1 MYRAD
6 LCTAFLVAEMVK
18 NLPAMQKTRVQF
30 MGREDLQEKAV
41 ATHSSIFVRRIPGQ
55 RSHKV
60 AKNWTWLK
68 IYPLGTI
75 GTVPKIHNTFR
86 STQKSFYVFSNKK
99 NEKIIMN
106 PAWITLQWSE
116 VKWSKSR
123 SVVSNSATSWTVQSM
138 GFSRP
143 EYWSGLPFP
152 SPGNLPDP
160 GIEPR
165 SSALQADSLSS
176 EPPGKPLFLFIS

>member
-1 MYRAD
+1 M
-6 LCTAFLVAEMVK
+6 
-18 NLPAMQKTRVQF
+18 
-30 MGREDLQEKAV
+30 

-55 RSHKV
+55 RSHEV

-99 NEKIIMN
+99 KNEKIIMN

-116 VKWSKSR
+116 VKWSESR
-123 SVVSNSATSWTVQSM
+123 SVVSNSLWPHGLYRGTIILQARILEWVAFPFPRGSSQPRDQTQVSHIAGRFFTSWATREAHSHKQY
-138 GFSRP
+138 FS
-143 EYWSGLPFP
+143 
-152 SPGNLPDP
+152 N
-160 GIEPR
+160 
-165 SSALQADSLSS
+165 
-176 EPPGKPLFLFIS
+176 FLWTK